1 MREATDPA
9 PLKVCRKCSV
19 AARTDHEAC
28 PECGHPYVRHG
39 PKRRVLIGLSIAGVC
54 ICAGFLL
61 KSSNKKNAAPSPG
74 LRPSSQLQA
83 RSGTLTY
90 WDAYYLKLGTPY
102 GAVVR
107 RFGPPLP
114 SPQGEPSRVLKSRC
128 FYYPY
133 AGHPQATFQLCFDG
147 RRGLVT
153 LATRLVP
160 ASRTTAGP

>member
-1 MREATDPA
+1 MREATDET
-9 PLKVCRKCSV
+9 PLRVCRKCSV

-28 PECGHPYVRHG
+28 AECGHPYVRRG
-39 PKRRVLIGLSIAGVC
+39 PKTRVLVGLGLAVVC

-61 KSSNKKNAAPSPG
+61 TSSDKKNIAPSSGDHP
-74 LRPSSQLQA
+74 PTQPPA
-83 RSGTLTY
+83 RSGGLTY
-90 WDAYYLKLGTPY
+90 QDAYYLKLGTPY
-102 GAVVR
+102 GAVVS

-114 SPQGEPSRVLKSRC
+114 NPHDEPSRVLKSRC

-153 LATRLVP
+153 LATRLTP
-160 ASRTTAGP
+160 ASRTTAGL